1 MAKKPILRTE
11 IEGAK
16 ETRDSL
22 NKTAQKLMPDVFR
35 AMRKATLFVERD
47 AKRNSPVDTGR
58 LRGSITSDV
67 TISRGLF
74 GSGVTGIVGS
84 NVKYAPFQEN
94 GTGIFA
100 GRSRYFPPPRALER
114 WALRH
119 GFASGYVVALAIFK
133 RGGTKGK
140 RYLAKALEK
149 NKRRI
154 NELIGKSVATTI
166 KRN

>member
-1 MAKKPILRTE
+1 MRLDIQGE
-11 IEGAK
+11 K

-22 NKTAQKLMPDVFR
+22 NKTARKLMSDVFR
-35 AMRKATLFVERD
+35 AMRKATLWVERD
-47 AKRNSPVDTGR
+47 AKRESPVDHGQ
-58 LRGSITSDV
+58 LRSSITSAV
-67 TISRGLF
+67 RMARGLF
-74 GSGVTGIVGS
+74 GSSVIGIVGS
-84 NVKYAPFQEN
+84 NVKHAPYQEN

-119 GFASGYVVALAIFK
+119 GIASGYVVALAIFR

-140 RYLAKALEK
+140 KYLAKALEK

-154 NELIGKSVATTI
+154 NEIIGKSVATTI